1 MGDRIKILKLT
12 LSEIWL
18 IGQSI
23 KILRAPKSKQRN
35 KARQRNIKSTNQN
48 SSVWQKP
55 LQYCEVISLQLIKI
69 SGKKRK
75 KKQQS
80 VSNENNK
87 NAKKH
92 T

>member
-80 VSNENNK
+80 V
-87 NAKKH
+87 
-92 T
+92 